1 MGELQ
6 GQVYGDA
13 KRSGTGSTIEPGPAF
28 ARRGLD
34 WWKKDVVQHTAS
46 LPLQEEPYNILVVSH
61 GGFVGTLIR
70 TLVQNGRVQ
79 QGKGVVMTAC
89 PNTSISVIEW
99 DGHGGKLVRYGDAS
113 HLSTGPLEVNAD
125 EIRI

>member
-6 GQVYGDA
+6 GQVWHP
-13 KRSGTGSTIEPGPAF
+13 KIVETGSTIEPRSLF
-28 ARRGLD
+28 VQRSLD
-34 WWKKDVVQHTAS
+34 WWEKDVVQYTAS
-46 LPLQEEPYNILVVSH
+46 LPLQEESYNILVVSH
-61 GGFVGTLIR
+61 GGFVGTLVK
-70 TLVQNGRVQ
+70 TLVQKAWVRPRT
-79 QGKGVVMTAC
+79 GVVLNAC

-99 DGHGGKLVRYGDAS
+99 DGQKGSLVRYGDAS